1 MARNGTFGLPGY
13 VVLSGVRFAVL
24 LSSLA
29 CGPSDGYLHHMYM
42 LNGLMF
48 E

>member
-1 MARNGTFGLPGY
+1 MFGLEAY
-13 VVLSGVRFAVL
+13 VIPSGVRFAVL

-29 CGPSDGYLHHMYM
+29 CGPSGGYLHHMYT

-48 E
+48 RCVES